1 VSASNHDPAKGTN
14 GNPRGDGDLTDLLSE
29 LRILLPGSQTL
40 VAFLIILPFNNRFT
54 EIQDEEKWVYVVT
67 FVCAVVSLA
76 CFTAPAVHHRLQ
88 RPLRDR
94 EAFKNKATKW
104 IIAGLA
110 ALSVALILATQLVL
124 STVILD
130 AWLAWLAAGGIAVL
144 LVAIWWLPSMLNRDR
159 MTGESDPEA

>member
-1 VSASNHDPAKGTN
+1 MPASSEEPATAGQ
-14 GNPRGDGDLTDLLSE
+14 DGSRPDVDLSDLLSE

-54 EIQDEEKWVYVVT
+54 EIQDGEKWVYVVT

-94 EAFKNKATKW
+94 EEFKNKSTRW
-104 IIAGLA
+104 IVAGLV
-110 ALSVALILATQLVL
+110 ALSIALTLATQLVL
-124 STVILD
+124 STVIFGTVA
-130 AWLAWLAAGGIAVL
+130 AWFAAGGILVL
-144 LVAIWWLPSMLNRDR
+144 LLAIWWLPTVLDRDR
-159 MTGESDPEA
+159 KTGTGDPDT

>member
-1 VSASNHDPAKGTN
+1 VPASSDEPVIAGQ
-14 GNPRGDGDLTDLLSE
+14 GGSRPDGDLSDLLSE

-40 VAFLIILPFNNRFT
+40 VAFLIILPFNNRFS
-54 EIQDEEKWVYVVT
+54 EIQDNEKWVYVVT
-67 FVCAVVSLA
+67 FVCAVISLA

-94 EAFKNKATKW
+94 EAFKNKSTGW

-110 ALSVALILATQLVL
+110 ALSVSLTLATQLVL

-130 AWLAWLAAGGIAVL
+130 TVAAWFAAGGILGLL
-144 LVAIWWLPSMLNRDR
+144 LVIWWLPTVLGRDR
-159 MTGESDPEA
+159 MTGTDEPDA